1 MNRDEANKLIKR
13 TNIRGKQYA
22 EVNQRLL
29 AFWAIY
35 PNGSLLTEILSDNG
49 DRCVIKATA
58 MDGDRP
64 LATGHA
70 FEIRTA
76 SNINKTS
83 YIENCETSAVGR
95 ALGMLGIGAEDAIC
109 SAEEVQSA
117 MSQQE
122 EPKKYKA
129 PVKPKA
135 EDDACPEWH
144 AMVKAVSD
152 YVEITGEPKKDVWE
166 RWGKSVG
173 KRDAEMCLAV
183 TADIER
189 ALNG

>member
-129 PVKPKA
+129 PVKPKP
-135 EDDACPEWH
+135 EDEACPEWH

>member
-1 MNRDEANKLIKR
+1 MDRDEANRRIKR
-13 TNIRGKQYA
+13 INIRGKQYA
-22 EVNQRLL
+22 GVNQRIL
-29 AFWAIY
+29 AFWEIY
-35 PNGSLLTEILSDNG
+35 PNGSLLTEMLSDN
-49 DRCVIKATA
+49 DERCVFKATA

-70 FEIRTA
+70 FEIKTA

-129 PVKPKA
+129 PVKPKP
-135 EDDACPEWH
+135 EDEACPEWH

-183 TADIER
+183 VADIER

>member
-1 MNRDEANKLIKR
+1 MDRDEANRRIKR
-13 TNIRGKQYA
+13 TNIRGKLYA
-22 EVNQRLL
+22 EVNQRIL

-35 PNGSLLTEILSDNG
+35 PNGSLLTEMLSDN
-49 DRCVIKATA
+49 DERCVFKATA

-70 FEIRTA
+70 FEIKTA

-135 EDDACPEWH
+135 EDEACPEWH